1 MAEDK
6 KGFEFDE
13 KVAQQLNLLFRTEE
27 LRKIRRQYFDL
38 FSLSGGEY
46 VLDVGC
52 GTGAN
57 AMALVE
63 HLRGNCRVVGVDTSQ
78 PMLQIGERN
87 LPSFPY
93 ADCIRLQTAEAHQLP
108 FSEGDFD
115 AAMIIQVLE
124 YSKEPIQMLQETK
137 RVLKP
142 GGKILVVDTDWDTI
156 VWNSNLKERT
166 RKIVLGWSDHEAD
179 GWQGRKILEYL
190 IRAGYQNVQGRTL
203 TISESSFAEDS
214 YSYLLTGIITDY
226 MIRSEKMAAGEV
238 EEWLRDLKVKAAA
251 GHFYFS
257 LNRYVFVGYNETQD
271 TPGSRQRAIGFKE

>member
-1 MAEDK
+1 MTEEK
-6 KGFEFDE
+6 KAFEFDE

-63 HLRGNCRVVGVDTSQ
+63 HLQGNCTVVGVDTSQ
-78 PMLQIGERN
+78 PMLQIGELN
-87 LPSFPY
+87 LPSFSY
-93 ADCIRLQTAEAHQLP
+93 ADCIRFQAAEAHQLP
-108 FSEGDFD
+108 FADADFD

-124 YSKEPIQMLQETK
+124 YSKEPIRMLQETK

-142 GGKILVVDTDWDTI
+142 GGKVLVVDTDWDTI
-156 VWNSNLKERT
+156 VWNSSLKERT
-166 RKIVLGWSDHEAD
+166 RQIVLGWSDHEAD
-179 GWQGRKILEYL
+179 GWQGRKILEYMVQS
-190 IRAGYQNVQGRTL
+190 GFQNVQGRTIA
-203 TISESSFAEDS
+203 ISESSFAEES
-214 YSYLLTGIITDY
+214 YSYLLTRLIADY
-226 MIRSEKMAAGEV
+226 MIRSEKMPAVQV
-238 EEWLRDLKVKAAA
+238 EEWVRDLKAKAEA

-257 LNRYVFVGYNETQD
+257 LNRYVFVGYQETQE
-271 TPGSRQRAIGFKE
+271 TPGARQRAVSSKE